1 LVVVELA
8 LPAMTLMVQMV
19 LAQFLAQLHLPV
31 VVVVL
36 DIQPE

>member
-1 LVVVELA
+1 
-8 LPAMTLMVQMV
+8 MTLMVQMV
-19 LAQFLAQLHLPV
+19 LAQSLAQLQPLA